1 MRIDCVRECINLYIT
16 ETIFDKT
23 VECDSCD
30 QTLKIAIY
38 NMGYHV
44 KNCMFKIETVS
55 HLDTTETIVDKTVCD
70 QTFEIATGQQ
80 QP

>member
-1 MRIDCVRECINLYIT
+1 MRIDCVQVCIHLYRT

-38 NMGYHV
+38 DTIRV
-44 KNCMFKIETVS
+44 TMFNIETVS
-55 HLDTTETIVDKTVCD
+55 HLDMTETIVDK
-70 QTFEIATGQQ
+70 TFEIATGQQ